1 MDFVMTSCLNTLR
14 GGWLGQD
21 GVTASGPP
29 GMGDG
34 GAPGPLGRMK
44 TLGQGSRAHSLSS
57 LVVVDVS
64 GP

>member
-44 TLGQGSRAHSLSS
+44 TPGARVQGPQS
-57 LVVVDVS
+57 
-64 GP
+64 